1 MLPNYLTESHL
12 SSLIQTALD
21 EDVGSG
27 DVTTLATVPPDRM
40 ATAQIVAKEAGVA
53 AGLAVAERV
62 FAAVEAE
69 AEVLWAVDDG
79 APVEARETL
88 GTVHGPAQ
96 GLLTAERLALN
107 WMQRMSGIATATR
120 RMVEAARPHTP
131 DILDTRKTVPGLR
144 RLDKWAVKLGG
155 GRNHRIGLFDLIL
168 IKDNH
173 IDAAGGVDPALD
185 AAVAYRDS
193 YAPDLEIEIETR
205 TLDEV
210 RAACA
215 HDAVDIILL
224 DNMATMA
231 DDGSVDVSRLREAV
245 DIVGDRCRTEAS
257 GTITLDTIPAIAATG
272 VDALSSGALTHSVTA
287 LDLSMTLDL
296 DA

>member
-1 MLPNYLTESHL
+1 MLPEYLTESHL
-12 SSLIQTALD
+12 SSLIQTAIE

-27 DVTTLATVPPDRM
+27 DVTTLATVPPDRT
-40 ATAQIVAKEAGVA
+40 AAAQIVAKEPGVA
-53 AGLAVAERV
+53 AGLAVAERI

-69 AEVLWAVDDG
+69 TNVTWAVDDG
-79 APVEARETL
+79 ASVEAAEPL

-107 WMQRMSGIATATR
+107 VMQRMSGIATATC
-120 RMVEAARPHTP
+120 RMVEAARPHNP
-131 DILDTRKTVPGLR
+131 DILDTRKTAPGLR

-155 GRNHRIGLFDLIL
+155 GSNHRIGLFDLIL

-173 IDAAGGVDPALD
+173 IDAAGGVDAALD
-185 AAVAYRDS
+185 AAAAYRDQ
-193 YAPDLEIEIETR
+193 YAPNLDIEIETR

-210 RAACA
+210 RAACT

-224 DNMATMA
+224 DNMVTMT
-231 DDGSVDVSRLREAV
+231 DDGTADVSMLRNAV
-245 DIVGDRCRTEAS
+245 KIVGDRCRTEAS
-257 GTITLDTIPAIAATG
+257 GTITLATVPAIAATG

>member
-210 RAACA
+210 RTACA